1 MGYATRTR
9 RPPRTLTEAEQ
20 LRILKLTGRDRDG
33 FRDHVILSLALGC
46 GLRESEIVGLDVDDV
61 TADGRTPRRS
71 LKLPVFK
78 NGAGKADE
86 DAQRVTLP
94 DGTFYKLEKYLRGLP
109 RGWASRPR
117 GGPLFPS
124 RQSARLSVRRI
135 RSMWRTW
142 QQRAGFDH
150 LYPFHS
156 LRHSAVTNI
165 YRETKD
171 IRVAQRFAR
180 HANLQTTTIY
190 AHVSD
195 EEMSRATKK
204 LAS

>member
-20 LRILKLTGRDRDG
+20 LRILKITGRDRDG

-78 NGAGKADE
+78 NGGGKADE

-94 DGTFYKLEKYLRGLP
+94 DGTFYKLEKYLKGLP
-109 RGWASRPR
+109 RGYA
-117 GGPLFPS
+117 GPLFPS
-124 RQSARLSVRRI
+124 RQSARLSVRRV
-135 RSMWRTW
+135 RSMFRTW
-142 QQRAGFDH
+142 QKRAGFDQ
-150 LYPFHS
+150 LYPFHA

-165 YRETKD
+165 YRETRD
-171 IRVAQRFAR
+171 VRVAQRFAR
-180 HANLQTTTIY
+180 HANVQTTTIY

-195 EEMSRATKK
+195 EDMARATKK

>member
-20 LRILKLTGRDRDG
+20 QRILKITGRDRDG
-33 FRDHVILSLALGC
+33 FRDHVILSLALGA

-71 LKLPVFK
+71 LKLAVFK
-78 NGAGKADE
+78 GRWRKDSRRPDE
-86 DAQRVTLP
+86 NAQRVTLP

-109 RGWASRPR
+109 PGYS
-117 GGPLFPS
+117 GPLFPS